1 MKVLIAKPGL
11 DGHDRGAK
19 VVAHALR
26 DAGFEVVYTG
36 LKRTPEEIVREAI
49 QEDVEVVGLSVLSG
63 AHLLL
68 ARRVVDGL
76 RAQDAGDISVV
87 AVGIKTQRDVEALK
101 QLGVRHVF
109 PMGTPLPEIVKAFRQ
124 GKTDETPGE
133 PRDFRGR
140 GPASR
145 EASDT
150 KEPLR

>member
-1 MKVLIAKPGL
+1 MRVLIAKPGL

-49 QEDVEVVGLSVLSG
+49 QEDVDVVGLSVLSG

-76 RAQDAGDISVV
+76 RAQDAADIAVV
-87 AVGIKTQRDVEALK
+87 VGGIIPPRDVEALK

-124 GKTDETPGE
+124 GQTDQTTGE

-150 KEPLR
+150 KEPMR